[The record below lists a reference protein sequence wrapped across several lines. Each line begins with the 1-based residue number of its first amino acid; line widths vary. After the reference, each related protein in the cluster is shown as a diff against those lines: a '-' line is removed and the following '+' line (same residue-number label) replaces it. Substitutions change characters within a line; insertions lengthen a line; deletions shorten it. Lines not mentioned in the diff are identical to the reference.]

1 MSDAHSGGRYPE
13 EHDIPMNEYAS
24 LILTVSVPLEFL
36 IRYTESEVSSKLPVM
51 TYIHGGACMYDVFF
65 IVSFSTRKMLTS
77 RHSYIGQ
84 D

>member
-36 IRYTESEVSSKLPVM
+36 IRYTKSEVSSKLPVM
-51 TYIHGGACMYDVFF
+51 TYIHGGACMYD
-65 IVSFSTRKMLTS
+65 ISCLLSHYQHGR
-77 RHSYIGQ
+77 R
-84 D
+84 